1 MNDTNRALNRIFI
14 FVVGLVFVAA
24 GAAAG
29 ALLFW
34 PWWAARWE
42 DAGRLATDTVTE
54 ALSASPVPGAG
65 FSWWLLA
72 AVAVL
77 LVIVILM
84 VLIIASVGGGGSREI
99 YRRSISKQDRSS
111 DRVLIDTSFAAE
123 ALKHSLDKR
132 PDLVGSTVGAFTV
145 KNQPVL
151 HLGVTPRQGVS
162 PRLIAE
168 EAGLLLK
175 NLATVVG
182 DAPATCLTIHSGLRA
197 KLGHDQ
203 RVR

>member
-14 FVVGLVFVAA
+14 FLVGLILLVVGAA
-24 GAAAG
+24 VG
-29 ALLFW
+29 ALQFW

-42 DAGRLATDTVTE
+42 DAGRTTTSAVTD
-54 ALSASPVPGAG
+54 ALKASPVPGAD

-72 AVAVL
+72 ALGAL
-77 LVIVILM
+77 LIIVIVM
-84 VLIIASVGGGGSREI
+84 VLIITNVGGGGSREI
-99 YRRSISKQDRSS
+99 YREPIGKRGGAS
-111 DRVLIDTSFAAE
+111 DRRLIDTTFAAD

-145 KNQPVL
+145 KRQPVL
-151 HLGVTPRQGVS
+151 HVGVTPRQGTS
-162 PRLIAE
+162 PRLVMT
-168 EAGLLLK
+168 EADTLIN
-175 NLATVVG
+175 NLALVVG

-197 KLGHDQ
+197 KLGRDQ